1 VDKLISIKVMVPKTI
16 FCFIILLFIERF
28 HEGNFDVMIS
38 LFLSLGKSL
47 GINIMFVVLFLHGGK
62 WCDPW
67 NRGGNTTTK
76 GTCDL
81 NLINTL
87 ASFVWIVCYKVCI

>member
-1 VDKLISIKVMVPKTI
+1 M
-16 FCFIILLFIERF
+16 
-28 HEGNFDVMIS
+28 MIS

-62 WCDPW
+62 WCELW

-76 GTCDL
+76 GDP
-81 NLINTL
+81 
-87 ASFVWIVCYKVCI
+87 